1 MKLSRFETVKLQ
13 RLFEMNKPPIT
24 PKLTLVGAGPGD
36 PDLITVRGIK
46 ALADADVVLYDA
58 LVNEELLTY
67 APGRVRKI
75 FVGKRAGMHSAQQD
89 EINRL
94 IVKYAFSHGH
104 VVRLKGGDP
113 FVFGR
118 GLEEIE
124 FAAAEGI
131 PAFVVPGISSALSV
145 PALQNIP
152 LTHRGVS
159 ESFWVVTGTTKT
171 GELSSDLHLA
181 AQSTATVVIL
191 MGMKKLNEIA
201 EVFTASGKENTPVA
215 IVQNGSRPDE
225 KLGLG
230 TVSTISEIAREKGL
244 SSPAIIIVGEIV
256 RHTRPQEFAQLER
269 QLEKV
274 E

>member
-1 MKLSRFETVKLQ
+1 MRTRQIV
-13 RLFEMNKPPIT
+13 

-36 PDLITVRGIK
+36 PDLITVKGIK

-58 LVNEELLTY
+58 LASEELLTY
-67 APGRVRKI
+67 APNRAKKI
-75 FVGKRAGMHSAQQD
+75 FVGKRAGRHSAQQN

-94 IVKYAFSHGH
+94 IVKYAYSFGH

-118 GLEEIE
+118 GLEELE
-124 FAAAEGI
+124 HASAHGI
-131 PAFVVPGISSALSV
+131 STLVIPGISSAMAV

-152 LTHRGVS
+152 LTHRGIS

-171 GELSSDLHLA
+171 GQLSKDLYLA
-181 AQSTATVVIL
+181 AQSSATIVIL
-191 MGMKKLNEIA
+191 MGMRKLDEIM
-201 EVFTASGKENTPVA
+201 EMLKRSGKENIPVA

-230 TVSTISEIAREKGL
+230 TVSTISEVAREKGL
-244 SSPAIIIVGEIV
+244 SSPAVIVVGEIV
-256 RHTRPQEFAQLER
+256 KRKDESAYLKFE
-269 QLEKV
+269 EKLAKHD
-274 E
+274 